1 MARMKSELRVTVG
14 QVVQVHWDDA
24 SSPGRTFQPDEE
36 IPMAELVSYGV
47 VGQVNERRIVLRQEV
62 DLSVDAGRN
71 GHEMKE
77 AVLIPTGCIT
87 KIVIYKPVGEIEL
100 QSFDSP

>member
-1 MARMKSELRVTVG
+1 MAQKKLPKIKPGMFVG
-14 QVVQVHWDDA
+14 VFWDDA

-47 VGQVNERRIVLRQEV
+47 VGQINERRIVIRNEV
-62 DLSVDAGRN
+62 DLSVDAGKN

-77 AVLIPTGCIT
+77 AVLIPMGCVT
-87 KIVIYKPVGEIEL
+87 RIVLYKEVGEISL

>member
-1 MARMKSELRVTVG
+1 MPQKKLPKIKPGMFCAVF
-14 QVVQVHWDDA
+14 WDDA
-24 SSPGRTFQPDEE
+24 SSPGRTFQPDDE

-47 VGQVNERRIVLRQEV
+47 VGQVNERRIVLRNEV
-62 DLSVDAGRN
+62 DLSVDSGKN

-77 AVLIPTGCIT
+77 AVLIPIGCIT
-87 KIVIYKPVGEIEL
+87 KIVIYKPVGEVPF

>member
-1 MARMKSELRVTVG
+1 MAQKKLPKIKPGTVAAIF
-14 QVVQVHWDDA
+14 WDDA

-47 VGQVNERRIVLRQEV
+47 ISQINERRIVIRNEV
-62 DLSVDAGRN
+62 DLSVDAGKN

-77 AVLIPTGCIT
+77 AVLIPMGCVT
-87 KIVIYKPVGEIEL
+87 KIVVYKAAGEIPL